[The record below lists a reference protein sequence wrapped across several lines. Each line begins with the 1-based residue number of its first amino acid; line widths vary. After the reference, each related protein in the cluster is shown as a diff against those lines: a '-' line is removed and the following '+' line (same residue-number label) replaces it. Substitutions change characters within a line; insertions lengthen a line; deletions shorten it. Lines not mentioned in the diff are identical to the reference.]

1 MKAELDGK
9 PVSADQ
15 ALALGLVPYGHFTSI
30 RVDDRRA
37 KGIGLHLERLKR
49 DASEVF
55 GTELDTDRVRE
66 LARRAVA
73 DTSGPL
79 VIRITVF
86 DPTAELGHPEAA
98 TDPHV
103 LITGR
108 AASATPP
115 PPMRVELATYER
127 ELPQVKHISLFGT
140 LRIRRAAHVRGFDD
154 ALFMD
159 SQGVVTEGA
168 TWNVGFIRGESV
180 VWPDGPVLP
189 GVTAELVNGAYHATS
204 SAQVRAEDLNG
215 FDAAFATNT
224 TVGVRPI
231 TEISGF
237 SFDGGHPTLKALQD
251 AYATVESEEF

>member
-9 PVSADQ
+9 PVSAEQ
-15 ALALGLVPYGHFTSI
+15 ALTLGLVPYGHFTSI
-30 RVDDRRA
+30 RVDDQRA
-37 KGIGLHLERLKR
+37 KGIDLHLQRLKR
-49 DASEVF
+49 DAREVF
-55 GTELDTDRVRE
+55 GTDLDTERVRG
-66 LARRAVA
+66 LARQAVA
-73 DTSGPL
+73 GTSGPL

-86 DPTAELGHPEAA
+86 DPAAELGHPEAA

-108 AASATPP
+108 AASASPP
-115 PPMRVELATYER
+115 PPMRAELATYER
-127 ELPQVKHISLFGT
+127 ELAQVKHVSLFGT
-140 LRIRRAAHVRGFDD
+140 LRVRRIAHMRGFDD

-159 SQGVVTEGA
+159 SRGVVTEGA

-189 GVTAELVNGAYHATS
+189 GVTAELLSNAYAATS
-204 SAQVRAEDLNG
+204 TAQVRAEGLDG

-224 TVGVRPI
+224 TIGVRAI
-231 TEISGF
+231 TEISGI

-251 AYATVESEEF
+251 AYAAVESEEF